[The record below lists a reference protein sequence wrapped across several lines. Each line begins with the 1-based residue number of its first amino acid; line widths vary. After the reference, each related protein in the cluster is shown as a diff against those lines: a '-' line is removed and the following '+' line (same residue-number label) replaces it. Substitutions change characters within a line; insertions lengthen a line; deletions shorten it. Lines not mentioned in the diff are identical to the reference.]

1 MGEGWR
7 EACGEALSTGAREKL
22 TARPGP
28 AAPEDEGKNGVPPSL
43 TQLSETLRAESPGTP
58 HPPHAIGPTASL
70 MHAIQTDGLPE
81 TDGYDN
87 LQTLRVV
94 EAAYLSAAEHRSV
107 RLDECLAVP
116 CPD

>member
-1 MGEGWR
+1 MDPD
-7 EACGEALSTGAREKL
+7 AF
-22 TARPGP
+22 
-28 AAPEDEGKNGVPPSL
+28 
-43 TQLSETLRAESPGTP
+43 
-58 HPPHAIGPTASL
+58 IGPTASL
-70 MHAIQTDGLPE
+70 MQAIQDDGLPE